1 MNDAV
6 PRFHIVIP
14 ARLGSERLPGKPLVD
29 IAGQPLIA
37 HVVRRAQAS
46 GAASVAVATD
56 NQRVVEACEPLGVR
70 AVMTSLD
77 HPSGSDRVNEVA
89 RAAGWDEDEIVVNLQ
104 GDEPL
109 MPSKCLDQV
118 AAVLADADNA
128 SVASLYEQIQRAED
142 VIDTNIVKVVLDEQ
156 HNALYFSR
164 SPIPHARGVSSFEEA
179 SARNI
184 RWLRHVGLYAFRV
197 RALQRMCRTPPGPL
211 ELAERLEQLRILEH
225 HGRIRMARAC
235 RDIPA
240 GVDTP
245 EDLERVRE
253 LLR

>member
-6 PRFHIVIP
+6 RYHIVIP
-14 ARLGSERLPGKPLVD
+14 ARLASERLPGKPLVD

-37 HVVRRAQAS
+37 HVARRALAA

-70 AVMTSLD
+70 ALLTSTT
-77 HPSGSDRVNEVA
+77 HASGSDRVNEVA
-89 RAAGWDEDEIVVNLQ
+89 DKAGWGDDEIVVNLQ

-109 MPSKCLDQV
+109 MPAKCLDQV
-118 AAVLADADNA
+118 AAVLADAENA
-128 SVASLYEQIQRAED
+128 SVASLYEPIHRAEE
-142 VIDTNIVKVVLDEQ
+142 VIDTNVVKVVLDEQ

-179 SARNI
+179 TARGV

-197 RALQRMCRTPPGPL
+197 RALKRMCHTPPGPL

-235 RDIPA
+235 RDVPA

-245 EDLERVRE
+245 EDLERVRD